1 MKFYYSSFN
10 LIYVI
15 KYTCN
20 SLFCKD
26 LFIFYSLHTKMME
39 WLNTEYVYIFLKNKL
54 LLFLNM
60 QFLLPSDFYTLSKRI
75 HIFLIWPSKHIKKLK
90 NRRRRAENTM
100 ADRSSDQ
107 MRHNDLQ
114 NATQTTEDC
123 ATRTTLETGD
133 YCRCYRRV
141 LAVPIPL
148 VAERTRK

>member
-1 MKFYYSSFN
+1 MIAEALFKWSS
-10 LIYVI
+10 LVI
-15 KYTCN
+15 
-20 SLFCKD
+20 
-26 LFIFYSLHTKMME
+26 FILAITRGIAIGVITGRKS
-39 WLNTEYVYIFLKNKL
+39 
-54 LLFLNM
+54 
-60 QFLLPSDFYTLSKRI
+60 
-75 HIFLIWPSKHIKKLK
+75 
-90 NRRRRAENTM
+90 RRAENTM

-141 LAVPIPL
+141 LAVPVPL